1 MGFSTNRNRATR
13 SSTGF
18 SPLPRREPFAA
29 FGYRAVIVAAVFALV
44 VLVAVAA
51 ALGPFRVL
59 PSDILAFLVAKATGG
74 ASRLSAPAET
84 VLLQIRLPWVFAATA
99 VGAALAAA
107 GAAYQSLF
115 RNPLVSPDIL
125 GVSSGA
131 AFGAVV
137 GIYLALPVL
146 AIEGA
151 SFAGGLAAVIIVYAI
166 ASAIRGRDAVLVLVL
181 AGVVIGALFGAGVGL
196 LKYLADPYNQLP
208 AITFWLLGSL
218 AAANLRDLT
227 SLLPAVV
234 VGLVPLALLRWRID
248 VMTLGDEKA
257 TALGVNTRLVRAV
270 VIAAATLMTSTAVA
284 ASGIIGWVGLVV
296 PHLARLVVGPAFTR
310 LLPVAVLFGAGYL
323 LAVDTVARTIGTV
336 ELPLGVL
343 TAAFGTPVFL
353 WLLAFSRRPAWS

>member
-1 MGFSTNRNRATR
+1 MGFSINKNRATR

-18 SPLPRREPFAA
+18 SPLPRREPSAA
-29 FGYRAVIVAAVFALV
+29 FGYRAVIVAAVLALV
-44 VLVAVAA
+44 VLAAVAT

-74 ASRLSAPAET
+74 ASRLPAPAET
-84 VLLQIRLPWVFAATA
+84 VLLQIRLPRVFAATA

-146 AIEGA
+146 AIEVA

-196 LKYLADPYNQLP
+196 LKYLADPYNRLP

-248 VMTLGDEKA
+248 VMTLGDEEA
-257 TALGVNTRLVRAV
+257 TALGVNTRLVRVV